1 MTIRHLDS
9 LFVPASVAVFGASDR
24 PHSVGATVWRNLHAH
39 FKGTLYP
46 VNPRLSVL
54 DGATVYPDAAA
65 LPAAPALA
73 IFCTAPDTLEP
84 LLQTLGA
91 RGTRAAVIVTAG
103 VSPEQQAALLQA
115 ARRHDVRLLGPGSIG
130 LLVPHLGLHASF
142 SLDATQPQN
151 TPLTGQLAFV
161 SQSGALVTGMLD
173 WANAH
178 GIGFSCC
185 VAPGEAL
192 DIDVGD
198 LLDYLGSDPRT
209 RAILL
214 YLENI
219 SAPRKFMS
227 AARAAA
233 RNKPVIVVKAAR
245 SVQGQQAA
253 AARLGRAAPT
263 SADAVFDAALSR
275 AGILRVASLQELF
288 AAAELLARFRDN
300 RNEQLIVLTN
310 GGGTG
315 VMAADA
321 AADVGI
327 PLATLSPAV
336 VQKLDALLPGA
347 WSRTNP
353 IDIGNDAPPQRY
365 ADVLQLLREQRDSA
379 ILLVQTPTGLV
390 SSTDVAQAVLPVA
403 SQRPPRVL
411 ASWLGHQAVAPARAL
426 FRQAGIPEYQTPE
439 EAVRAF
445 AFLRQYHRHQAELM
459 ETPGATPI
467 GSRIDLATIR
477 ALIDTALAQGRDTL
491 TAPEAQALLQA
502 AGIPVQTAATSPQ
515 ASAHTHEL
523 MLGASI
529 DPLFGPVIV
538 FGQGGS
544 ATDVLAD
551 RALALPPL
559 NLSLAQSLIGR
570 TRVARLLH
578 GYGDVPPAHL
588 PALTQAL
595 ITVSQL
601 LAQVPEIA
609 ELDINPF
616 LVGPDG
622 AVAQGARVRLSASG
636 PAGAH
641 HFAIRPYPEE
651 LIEHRP
657 WGDGG
662 TLTLRPI
669 RPEDEPQHLA
679 FCNRILPEDLRLRV
693 FYSQRSMEH
702 TELARLTQ
710 IDYDREMAFIAT
722 TTGPDGAEETL
733 GSVRGICDPDNTEA
747 EFGIIIRS
755 DLKGKRL
762 GWILMDKLIRYLRAN
777 GTRRVVG
784 IILKENTGMLKLAR
798 QLGFVTDTSYND
810 DPEVRRLVLTL

>member
-9 LFVPASVAVFGASDR
+9 LFAPTSVAVFGASDR
-24 PHSVGATVWRNLHAH
+24 PHSVGATVWHNLRTH

-46 VNPRLSVL
+46 VNPRLTVL
-54 DGATVYPDAAA
+54 DGVSVHPNTAA
-65 LPAAPALA
+65 LPTAPALA
-73 IFCTAPDTLEP
+73 ILCTPPDSLATLVQE
-84 LLQTLGA
+84 LGA
-91 RGTRAAVIVTAG
+91 RGTRVAVIVTARVG
-103 VSPEQQAALLQA
+103 AAQQAAILQA
-115 ARRHDVRLLGPGSIG
+115 ARQHGLRILGAGSVG
-130 LLVPHLGLHASF
+130 VLVPHLGLHASF
-142 SLDATQPQN
+142 GLDASQPHS
-151 TPLTGQLAFV
+151 TPLPGQLAFV

-178 GIGFSCC
+178 GIGFSCF

-214 YLENI
+214 YIENI
-219 SAPRKFMS
+219 RSPRKFMS

-233 RNKPVIVVKAAR
+233 RNKPVIVVKAGR
-245 SVQGQQAA
+245 STEGQQAA
-253 AARLGRAAPT
+253 ATRHGHATPATP
-263 SADAVFDAALSR
+263 DAVFDAALSR
-275 AGILRVASLQELF
+275 AGMLRVSNLQELF
-288 AAAELLARFRDN
+288 AAAGLLARFRDN
-300 RNEQLIVLTN
+300 RSEQLIVLTN

-315 VMAADA
+315 VMAADT

-327 PLATLSPAV
+327 PLATLSPTV
-336 VQKLDALLPGA
+336 VNKLDALLPDGG

-365 ADVLQLLREQRDSA
+365 ADVLQLLREERDSA
-379 ILLVQTPTGLV
+379 ILLVQAPTALV
-390 SSTDVAQAVLPVA
+390 SSTDIAQALLPVA

-411 ASWLGHQAVAPARAL
+411 ASWLGHHTVAPARAL
-426 FRQAGIPEYQTPE
+426 FRQAGIPEYPTPE
-439 EAVRAF
+439 EAVQAF
-445 AFLRQYHRHQAELM
+445 SFLRQYHRHQAELM
-459 ETPGATPI
+459 ETPAATPI
-467 GSRIDLATIR
+467 GSRIDLPAIR
-477 ALIDTALAQGRDTL
+477 TLIDTAQAQGRNTL
-491 TAPEAQALLQA
+491 TPTEAHALLHA
-502 AGIPVQTAATSPQ
+502 AGIPISATPTAPRPDHA
-515 ASAHTHEL
+515 HEL

-538 FGQGGS
+538 FGQGGT
-544 ATDVLAD
+544 AVDVVAD

-559 NLSLAQSLIGR
+559 NLSLAQALVER

-578 GYGDVPPAHL
+578 GYRDVPPAHL
-588 PALTQAL
+588 PTITQTL
-595 ITVSQL
+595 VTISHL
-601 LAQVPEIA
+601 LAQVPQIA
-609 ELDINPF
+609 ELNINPF
-616 LVGPDG
+616 TVT
-622 AVAQGARVRLSASG
+622 AQGGVALGAHVRLDFNG

-651 LIEHRP
+651 LIEHLP
-657 WGDGG
+657 WDNGN

-679 FCNRILPEDLRLRV
+679 FFHRLHPEDVRLRV
-693 FYSQRSMEH
+693 FHSQRNMEH

-722 TTGPDGAEETL
+722 TTGPDGVEETL

-777 GTRRVVG
+777 GTQRVVG
-784 IILKENTGMLKLAR
+784 IILKENSGMLKLAR
-798 QLGFVTDTSYND
+798 QLGFHTDTEHND
-810 DPEVRRLVLTL
+810 DPDVRRMVLPL